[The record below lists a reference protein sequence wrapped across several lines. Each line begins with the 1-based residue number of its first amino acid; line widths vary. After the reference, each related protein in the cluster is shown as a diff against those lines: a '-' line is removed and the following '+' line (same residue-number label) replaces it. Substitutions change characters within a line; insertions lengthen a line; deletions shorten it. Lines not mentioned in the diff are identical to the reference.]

1 MAISLLFG
9 QRDNVEVL
17 EAVLLLQESGV
28 KTYLMEEDL
37 EVDKNNDEL
46 ELAIR
51 TAINQS
57 GNEHRSE
64 NIRMD
69 MKFRTE
75 QGLSGLYKRQC
86 FGYKKDHAG
95 APASK
100 VLPLSRT
107 FLI

>member
-9 QRDNVEVL
+9 QRNNVEVL
-17 EAVLLLQESGV
+17 EAVRLLQESGV

-37 EVDKNNDEL
+37 EVDKNYDEL
-46 ELAIR
+46 ELTIR

-57 GNEHRSE
+57 ENEHRGE

-69 MKFRTE
+69 MKFRAE

-86 FGYKKDHAG
+86 FGY
-95 APASK
+95 
-100 VLPLSRT
+100 VLDIRRITRALPRGRLFLSA
-107 FLI
+107 

>member
-17 EAVLLLQESGV
+17 EAVCLLQETDV
-28 KTYLMEEDL
+28 KIYFMEEDF
-37 EVDKNNDEL
+37 EADKNYDEL
-46 ELAIR
+46 ELTIC

-57 GNEHRSE
+57 ENEHRSE

-69 MKFRTE
+69 MKFRAE

-86 FGYKKDHAG
+86 FGY
-95 APASK
+95 
-100 VLPLSRT
+100 VLDIRRITRALPRGSLFLSA
-107 FLI
+107 